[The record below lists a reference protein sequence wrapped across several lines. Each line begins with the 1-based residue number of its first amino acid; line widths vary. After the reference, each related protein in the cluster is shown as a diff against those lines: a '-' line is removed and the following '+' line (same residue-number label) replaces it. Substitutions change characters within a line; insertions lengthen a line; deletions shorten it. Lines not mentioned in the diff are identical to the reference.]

1 MSDNEMGDYQVRAT
15 LTLRLTAANKEQ
27 AAQLADAAI
36 GAMME
41 SCPPSINVVEANVI
55 EEPEDGAAAYRP

>member
-1 MSDNEMGDYQVRAT
+1 MSENEMGDYQLRAT

-27 AAQLADAAI
+27 ATQLADAAV

-41 SCPPSINVVEANVI
+41 SCPPSINVEANVI
-55 EEPEDGAAAYRP
+55 EEPKDGAAAYRP